1 MEFYEEYIPL
11 IELYPI
17 TFAPTDTTVT
27 NISTMPDPPISGGV
41 TISIK
46 YIPPKGLEREWD
58 EATDEHDEFM
68 ASTQGLTAARKA
80 WAMKRL
86 ANSWVHRRV
95 TFLGSRTVLILPS

>member
-58 EATDEHDEFM
+58 EATDEHDGFM

-80 WAMKRL
+80 CAMKRL
-86 ANSWVHRRV
+86 ANSWVRRRV
-95 TFLGSRTVLILPS
+95 TSVGSRRVLILSP

>member
-68 ASTQGLTAARKA
+68 ASTQGLTAARKVR
-80 WAMKRL
+80 AMKRL
-86 ANSWVHRRV
+86 ANSWVRRRV
-95 TFLGSRTVLILPS
+95 TFVGSRSVLILSP